1 LFFGLRSIFVKRET
15 KNKQKNS
22 ISKYCKKMITRP
34 MELNTHLLD
43 RNKERIVN
51 SDLKSK
57 KVLVLEETESGFMR
71 VVDLKVG

>member
-1 LFFGLRSIFVKRET
+1 
-15 KNKQKNS
+15 
-22 ISKYCKKMITRP
+22 

-71 VVDLKVG
+71 VVDLKVGWKSVRRTYTVCGWGSKQTQMKEY